1 MNEVVSSRIERGLHT
16 GLIQIDK
23 AALRKVT
30 ATSTESGLHTF
41 GNGQLTALPES
52 HQNGR
57 C

>member
-30 ATSTESGLHTF
+30 ATSTESGLRTF